1 MNICILVRMDWSMS
15 MWAGIGVFNVISC
28 ISIYKISYISQP
40 RILVTIVLRTYMA
53 LNIVSTRCSATIHIY
68 L

>member
-1 MNICILVRMDWSMS
+1 